1 MRHRMERCAAGVLAA
16 AVGCGV
22 MLADLTAE
30 AVPTISLSYEDGAS
44 SEYNFRMKREERIH
58 EENMQT
64 IEFEFRCDGD
74 QEKYD
79 RAMRA
84 EQKRHNEALN
94 AIEHDYSS
102 GTPWH

>member
-1 MRHRMERCAAGVLAA
+1 
-16 AVGCGV
+16 
-22 MLADLTAE
+22 
-30 AVPTISLSYEDGAS
+30 
-44 SEYNFRMKREERIH
+44 MKREERIH